1 MRLTSKGRYAV
12 SAMIDLVKNQD
23 KGAVNLASIS
33 ERQFISLS
41 YLEQLFR
48 RLRENGLVKSVRGPG
63 GGYLLGKSPDEI
75 SVADVIRAVD
85 EKIQATLC
93 VNALRGCHR
102 GNRCDTHELWESL
115 GMHIYRFLD
124 VVTLQDV
131 VDKRVSLAEVKL
143 AAAENYA
150 PSQPVRLD
158 DNMTANHDE
167 ERLAAVS

>member
-12 SAMIDLVKNQD
+12 SAMIDLVKNQHQ
-23 KGAVNLASIS
+23 GAVNLAAIS

-48 RLRENGLVKSVRGPG
+48 RLREGGLVKSIRGPG
-63 GGYLLGKSPDEI
+63 GGYLLNRAADEI

-85 EKIQATLC
+85 EQIQATRC

-102 GNRCDTHELWESL
+102 GNRCDTHELWDSL
-115 GMHIYRFLD
+115 GMHIYRYLD

-131 VDKRVSLAEVKL
+131 ADKKVSLAAVEL
-143 AAAENYA
+143 APAENY
-150 PSQPVRLD
+150 PPCQPIKFD
-158 DNMTANHDE
+158 ASIAAAGSG
-167 ERLAAVS
+167 ERIAALS